1 MMKRRDGKYSDS
13 ENAAAGWQITYSSL
27 SLILVVVFV
36 MLVSYSTYDK
46 QKMGHLRRAVRG
58 QAGGVGENL
67 PEENRRVPADNAT
80 DHGGEWINDAAY
92 SLQSAGIAAGL
103 KDDVVIQRVGGGLR
117 LKFKSD
123 AFFASGSASVDK
135 KIFPYLDEVSRIAR
149 ERHLFLRVEGHT
161 DDVPISTEE
170 FPSNWELSTKR
181 AVTIVRY
188 FIEQKGFP
196 ANRLSAEGFGQYKPL
211 IKNGEPEDR
220 KLNRRI
226 EIYIQPFTRD
236 SRGEAGDRA

>member
-1 MMKRRDGKYSDS
+1 MTRRRGDIYSYN
-13 ENAAAGWQITYSSL
+13 ENPVADWQITYSSL

-36 MLVSYSTYDK
+36 MLVSYSVYDK
-46 QKMGHLRRAVRG
+46 QKIGDLRHAVRG
-58 QAGGVGENL
+58 EAGRTDKNL
-67 PEENRRVPADNAT
+67 PEETRRAPADKPS
-80 DHGGEWINDAAY
+80 DHSGEWVNDAVY

-103 KDDVVIQRVGGGLR
+103 KDEVVIQRIGGGLR

-123 AFFASGSASVDK
+123 AFFASGAASVDK
-135 KIFPYLDEVSRIAR
+135 KIFPFLDEVSRIAT

-196 ANRLSAEGFGQYKPL
+196 ANRLSAEGFGQYRPL
-211 IKNGEPEDR
+211 IKNGEPEDK

-226 EIYIQPFTRD
+226 EIYIRPFTKD